1 MRCYKDYKETKNRR
15 ISFELYGILL
25 HARSVV

>member
-1 MRCYKDYKETKNRR
+1 MRSYKDYKETKNRR
-15 ISFELYGILL
+15 IGFELYDILL